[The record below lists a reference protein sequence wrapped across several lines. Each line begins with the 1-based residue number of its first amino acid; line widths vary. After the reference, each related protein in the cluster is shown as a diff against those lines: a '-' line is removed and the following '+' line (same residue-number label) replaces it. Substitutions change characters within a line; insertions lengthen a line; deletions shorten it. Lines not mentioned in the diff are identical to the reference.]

1 MLEEEIFKIFPQ
13 KLLKEL
19 AVYLDNSKLQEIRL
33 KEGKYVILYL
43 GEREIVNNYKVTRAD
58 IKFILQRI
66 SNYSLFAFED
76 EIKQGF
82 ITMKGGHRI
91 GLAGECVMDGDDVRT
106 IKNITSLNIRLCK
119 QIIGCSKK
127 VVPYIVEEGEV
138 KNTLIISPPKCG
150 KTTLLRD
157 IVRDISQNYKKKVV
171 VVDERSEIAACYEGV
186 PQMTLGIR
194 TDVLDNCIKS
204 KGMIMA
210 IRSLSPEVIVCDEL
224 GTDND
229 IAALMMAYN
238 SGVKIITSIHGYGID
253 DLKNRRIFKDVIDNN
268 ILERIIILSNR
279 EGAGTIEGVYSN
291 SQEDLDKW
299 LKLF

>member
-1 MLEEEIFKIFPQ
+1 MLEEEVFRIFPQ
-13 KLLKEL
+13 KLLKEIT
-19 AVYLDNSKLQEIRL
+19 VYLDDSKLQEIRL
-33 KEGKYVILYL
+33 KEGKYIILYL

-91 GLAGECVMDGDDVRT
+91 GLAGECVMDGDNVRT
-106 IKNITSLNIRLCK
+106 IKNITSLNIRLCR

-127 VVPYIVEEGEV
+127 VVPYIVEDGDV

-157 IVRDISQNYKKKVV
+157 IVRDISQNYRKKVV
-171 VVDERSEIAACYEGV
+171 VIDERSEIAACYEGV

-210 IRSLSPEVIVCDEL
+210 IRSLSPEVVICDEL

-229 IAALMMAYN
+229 IEALIMAYN
-238 SGVKIITSIHGYGID
+238 SGVKIITSIHGYGIE
-253 DLKNRRIFKDVIDNN
+253 DLENRRIFKNILDNN
-268 ILERIIILSNR
+268 ILERIIVLSNR
-279 EGAGTIEGVYSN
+279 EGAGTIEGVYKN
-291 SQEDLDKW
+291 SREAIDKW
-299 LKLF
+299 LRVF

>member
-299 LKLF
+299 LMLF

>member
-1 MLEEEIFKIFPQ
+1 MLEEEVFRIFPQ
-13 KLLKEL
+13 KLLKEITI
-19 AVYLDNSKLQEIRL
+19 YLDDSKLQEIRL
-33 KEGKYVILYL
+33 KEGKYIILYL

-91 GLAGECVMDGDDVRT
+91 GLAGECVMDGDNVRT
-106 IKNITSLNIRLCK
+106 IKNITSLNIRLCR

-127 VVPYIVEEGEV
+127 VVPYIVEDGDV

-157 IVRDISQNYKKKVV
+157 IVRDISQNYRKKVV
-171 VVDERSEIAACYEGV
+171 VIDERSEIAACYEGV

-210 IRSLSPEVIVCDEL
+210 IRSLSPEVVVCDEL

-229 IAALMMAYN
+229 IEALIMAYN
-238 SGVKIITSIHGYGID
+238 SGVKIITSIHGYGIE
-253 DLKNRRIFKDVIDNN
+253 DLENRRIFKNILENN
-268 ILERIIILSNR
+268 ILERIIVLSNR
-279 EGAGTIEGVYSN
+279 EGAGTIECVYKN
-291 SQEDLDKW
+291 SREAIDKW
-299 LKLF
+299 LRVF

>member
-224 GTDND
+224 GTDDD
-229 IAALMMAYN
+229 ISALMMAYN
-238 SGVKIITSIHGYGID
+238 SGVKIITSIHGYGIN

-279 EGAGTIEGVYSN
+279 EGAGTIDGVYSN
-291 SQEDLDKW
+291 SQEELDKW

>member
-1 MLEEEIFKIFPQ
+1 MLEEEVFRIFPQ
-13 KLLKEL
+13 KLLKEITI
-19 AVYLDNSKLQEIRL
+19 YLDDSKLQEIRL
-33 KEGKYVILYL
+33 KEGKYIIVYL

-106 IKNITSLNIRLCK
+106 IKNITSLNIRLCR

-127 VVPYIVEEGEV
+127 VVPYIVDDGDV

-157 IVRDISQNYKKKVV
+157 IVRDISQNYGKKVV
-171 VVDERSEIAACYEGV
+171 VIDERSEIAACYEGV

-210 IRSLSPEVIVCDEL
+210 IRSLSPEVVVCDEL
-224 GTDND
+224 GTDKD
-229 IAALMMAYN
+229 IEALIMAYN
-238 SGVKIITSIHGYGID
+238 SGVKIITSIHGYGIG
-253 DLKNRRIFKDVIDNN
+253 DLENRRIFKNILDNN
-268 ILERIIILSNR
+268 ILERIIVLSNR
-279 EGAGTIEGVYSN
+279 EGAGTIEGVYKN
-291 SQEDLDKW
+291 SREAIDKW
-299 LKLF
+299 LRVF